1 MKSDKIE
8 SENGQVGNT
17 AHVQVARNNSE
28 TNCLLTSG
36 LQLVTLPTEDQ
47 KNQLMQLW
55 SHRTVLTGLEY

>member
-1 MKSDKIE
+1 MKSDEIE

-17 AHVQVARNNSE
+17 AHVQVARNNSK

-47 KNQLMQLW
+47 KNQLMQL
-55 SHRTVLTGLEY
+55 